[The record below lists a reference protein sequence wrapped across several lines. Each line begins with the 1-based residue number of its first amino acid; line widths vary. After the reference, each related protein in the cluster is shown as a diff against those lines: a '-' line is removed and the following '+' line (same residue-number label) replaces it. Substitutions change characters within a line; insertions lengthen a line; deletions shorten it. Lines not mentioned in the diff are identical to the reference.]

1 MSLKTVYTY
10 SGNEH
15 VAYKLLL
22 THSVKIFHIGL
33 LNSIEFV
40 KDGNKFNSDFL
51 SAFLPYATCVEDG
64 NKYKLVSPYE

>member
-1 MSLKTVYTY
+1 MSLKTVCTY

-15 VAYKLLL
+15 VAYNRLL

-40 KDGNKFNSDFL
+40 KDGNKFNSDFYL
-51 SAFLPYATCVEDG
+51 MR
-64 NKYKLVSPYE
+64 LVFRTGTSTN